1 MKTMHGILPGVT
13 STTNVL
19 LDLVESNRHGRAV
32 GIPSVCSAHELV
44 LEAAMQQAKRDDT
57 VLLIEST
64 CNQVNQFGGY
74 TGMRPADFRM
84 LVEEIASR
92 PAYPFAGVILGGD
105 HLGPY
110 PWRSEPA
117 AQAMAKARELVRS
130 CVLAGYTKIHLD
142 CSMHLADDPGDDHA
156 LPSDETV
163 TLRTATLAAAAEEA
177 WRELP
182 GGRPAPLYVI
192 GTEVPVPGGEQA
204 AQAGPAVTTVAHAK
218 RTYELGERAFA
229 SAGLQEAW
237 DRVVALVVQPG
248 VEFGDAVVFDYRRS
262 TQAIELSSAIAE
274 LPHIVYEA
282 HSTDYQT
289 AGALRTL
296 VEDHFA
302 FLKVGPALTFALREG
317 LFALAAIEDELLVKA
332 AGRPAQTGSSR
343 LRETLDRVMREQPE
357 HWQPYYSGDEAALR
371 LARDFSYSDRMR
383 YYWSH
388 ADVRASVS
396 ELMSNLSE
404 QTIPISLVHQYLPDE
419 ARAVRAG
426 RLAPQS
432 SPRDFLRHKIL
443 TVLDDYADA
452 CGMRRGPASSAKSG

>member
-1 MKTMHGILPGVT
+1 MKTMHGILSGVT
-13 STTNVL
+13 STTDVL
-19 LDLVESNRHGRAV
+19 LELVESNRRGRVV

-44 LEAAMQQAKRDDT
+44 LEAAMRQAQRDDT

-74 TGMRPADFRM
+74 TGMRPSDFAT
-84 LVEEIASR
+84 LVEEVASR
-92 PAYPFAGVILGGD
+92 LEYPFAGIILGGD

-117 AQAMAKARELVRS
+117 GQAMAKARQLVRT

-156 LPSDETV
+156 PPSDEAV
-163 TLRTATLAAAAEEA
+163 TLRTAALAAAAEEA

-182 GGRPAPLYVI
+182 PDRPAPFYVI

-204 AQAGPAVTTVAHAK
+204 AQAGPILTTVAHAK

-229 SAGLQEAW
+229 SAGLQAAW
-237 DRVVALVVQPG
+237 SRVVALVVQPG

-262 TQAIELSSAIAE
+262 PQALELSSAITE

-289 AGALRTL
+289 AGALRML

-317 LFALAAIEDELLVKA
+317 LFGLAAIEDELLVRSPA
-332 AGRPAQTGSSR
+332 RPAKTGSSR

-357 HWQPYYSGDEAALR
+357 HWQPYYAGGEAALR

-383 YYWSH
+383 YYWPQ
-388 ADVRASVS
+388 ADVRESVAR
-396 ELMSNLSE
+396 LVSNLSE
-404 QTIPISLVHQYLPDE
+404 QTIPISLLHQYLPDQ

-426 RLAPQS
+426 RLPAQP
-432 SPRDFLRHKIL
+432 SPRELIRHKVL

-452 CGMRRGPASSAKSG
+452 CGMS